1 MHDTALTWVEFS
13 RTFINTVANW
23 SEMKTCQTGYSV
35 NHFFF
40 SSFSSQPRG
49 SIFQTSARKTEM
61 EWQIIV
67 RLIMVS
73 RLLKTDCKVENW
85 AERILMERRKKRSNR
100 SSGVQIPWDIWTRFS
115 RYLYFTERSWTIKHS
130 IFSNK
135 TGGFLIFQQITTADV
150 VYKRLQ
156 PAGHQEIRPSRVFV
170 YLIDMRTFSS
180 YFLPFR

>member
-35 NHFFF
+35 NLFFL
-40 SSFSSQPRG
+40 SFSSQPRG

-67 RLIMVS
+67 RLMMVS
-73 RLLKTDCKVENW
+73 RLLKTDWKVENW
-85 AERILMERRKKRSNR
+85 AEQTPMERRKNRSNR
-100 SSGVQIPWDIWTRFS
+100 SSGVQISWDICTRFS
-115 RYLYFTERSWTIKHS
+115 RYLFFTERSWTIKHNIS
-130 IFSNK
+130 SNK
-135 TGGFLIFQQITTADV
+135 TAGFLICQQITTTDV